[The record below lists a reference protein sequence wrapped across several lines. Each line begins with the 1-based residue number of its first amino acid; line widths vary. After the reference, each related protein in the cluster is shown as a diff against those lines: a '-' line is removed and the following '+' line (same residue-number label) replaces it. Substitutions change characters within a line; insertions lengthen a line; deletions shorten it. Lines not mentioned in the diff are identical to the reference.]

1 MRRLFGPFPS
11 VAFHKQIGRD
21 AMPPVQATFSGE
33 MTVGVKLAPL
43 TSPQRGGKVVDV
55 WMSVNASGK
64 SDSYQ
69 LQITGE
75 VYINGATCL
84 TTRPSIGH
92 VSGETSQQKT
102 TRVTGDTG
110 IKQAVVSATAN
121 AFTDGDMLTYKIDL
135 VRTGTPTTEISNI
148 VLVVELE
155 PIIG

>member
-1 MRRLFGPFPS
+1 MRKLFGPFPS

-21 AMPPVQATFSGE
+21 AMPPMQAVFSGE

-43 TSPQRGGKVVDV
+43 GSVDRGGKVVDV

-64 SDSYQ
+64 SNTYQ
-69 LQITGE
+69 LQVTGE
-75 VYINGATCL
+75 VYINGTSCL
-84 TTRPSIGH
+84 STRPSIGH

-102 TRVTGDTG
+102 THVSGDTG
-110 IKQAVVSATAN
+110 IKQAVINASANT
-121 AFTDGDMLTYKIDL
+121 FTDGDMLTYKFDL
-135 VRTGTPTTEISNI
+135 VRTGTPTTEISNV